1 MPKEDIVNYPLIPFN
16 GKVHVVDHVESASK
30 ACKRISKV
38 KIIGFDT
45 ETKPSFQKG
54 VSYNVSLLQIS
65 AGDDVFLFRLD
76 KIGLQKDIIDLLSS
90 STILKVGID
99 IKNDIIGLK
108 KLHPFEISNF
118 LDLNNL
124 AIEKGYQSI
133 GAIKLC
139 IMLLGYRISKNQRL
153 SDWSA
158 EKLTEAQLQYA
169 AIDAWICPQILSA
182 FKKNLLYFTIKL
194 FIK

>member
-1 MPKEDIVNYPLIPFN
+1 VKYVPKEDIVNYPLIQFN

-45 ETKPSFQKG
+45 ETKPSFKKG

-124 AIEKGYQSI
+124 ATEKGYQSI

-158 EKLTEAQLQYA
+158 ENLTEAQLQYA
-169 AIDAWICPQILSA
+169 AIDAWICPKILQA
-182 FKKNLLYFTIKL
+182 FRDISLYP
-194 FIK
+194 